1 MLLAAAV
8 RVVFFLRGRPR
19 NSLVEK
25 NLKNA
30 VIVVKEVLARVL
42 HRGSWAKN
50 AVIKKPTPVV
60 FIWIYSVIV
69 VIIFCVVCSL
79 LF

>member
-1 MLLAAAV
+1 MLAATV

-19 NSLVEK
+19 NSLDEK

-30 VIVVKEVLARVL
+30 VVVVEDLARVL
-42 HRGSWAKN
+42 HKELGSD
-50 AVIKKPTPVV
+50 KKANSSS

-69 VIIFCVVCSL
+69 VIFCVCL
-79 LF
+79 